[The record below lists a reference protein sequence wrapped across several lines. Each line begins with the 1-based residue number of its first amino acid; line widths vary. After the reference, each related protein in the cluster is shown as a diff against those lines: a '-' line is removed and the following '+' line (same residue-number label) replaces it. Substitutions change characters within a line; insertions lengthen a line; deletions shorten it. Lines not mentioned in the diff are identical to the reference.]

1 MREPEPGQSSR
12 RELFASGA
20 RLLALGG
27 MAAYAVTQ
35 SIKTHWLENDPNCIR
50 LYTCNE
56 CVEFAAGCSLPKADK
71 FREQKGQGKSV

>member
-1 MREPEPGQSSR
+1 
-12 RELFASGA
+12 
-20 RLLALGG
+20 

-35 SIKTHWLENDPNCIR
+35 SIKTHRLENDPNCIR